1 MGIKS
6 FLASRK
12 KQKSSDEIPFKVSD
26 YMTRKLITFRSDERM
41 ERVID
46 ALIKYRISGAPVV
59 NEKHELIGII
69 SEGDCI
75 KQISES
81 RYYNMPMDNVTV
93 EKHMVKNVDTIDGNM
108 NIFDAANQ
116 FLESKHR
123 RFPIVENGKLVG
135 QISQK
140 DILKAAL
147 KLKGSNWKSSHYL
160 ILSKKKENFIL
171 VLLVHNNLLPK
182 VNTLDRIKSNTQF
195 LLLWCIYL

>member
-12 KQKSSDEIPFKVSD
+12 KTKKATTSNSLIKVSD
-26 YMTRKLITFRSDERM
+26 YMTTNLITFKSNQRIEQ
-41 ERVID
+41 VID
-46 ALIKYRISGAPVV
+46 AIIKYRISGAPVI
-59 NEKHELIGII
+59 NEKNELIGVI

-81 RYYNMPMDNVTV
+81 RYYNMPMNNDTV
-93 EKHMVKNVDTIDGNM
+93 EKHMVKNVETIDGNM
-108 NIFDAANQ
+108 NIFDAANK
-116 FLESKHR
+116 FLESKRR

-147 KLKGSNWKSSHYL
+147 KLKGQNWK
-160 ILSKKKENFIL
+160 
-171 VLLVHNNLLPK
+171 
-182 VNTLDRIKSNTQF
+182 
-195 LLLWCIYL
+195 